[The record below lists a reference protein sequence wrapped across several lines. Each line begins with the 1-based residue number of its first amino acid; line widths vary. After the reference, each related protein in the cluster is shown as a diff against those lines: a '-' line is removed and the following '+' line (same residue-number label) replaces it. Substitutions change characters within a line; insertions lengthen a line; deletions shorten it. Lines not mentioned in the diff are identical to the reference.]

1 MVHLTFHGVLTAI
14 GVGRRAE
21 RRQCDGTAANS
32 AIIGGWSSNCARP
45 MNKAYLIGGPTLLR
59 WRSMGR
65 EEDRLFIAMI
75 VLAWL
80 ATVALTAV
88 VVFSL

>member
-1 MVHLTFHGVLTAI
+1 
-14 GVGRRAE
+14 
-21 RRQCDGTAANS
+21 
-32 AIIGGWSSNCARP
+32 
-45 MNKAYLIGGPTLLR
+45 
-59 WRSMGR
+59 MGL

>member
-1 MVHLTFHGVLTAI
+1 
-14 GVGRRAE
+14 
-21 RRQCDGTAANS
+21 
-32 AIIGGWSSNCARP
+32 

-88 VVFSL
+88 VVFSLH